1 MRTTILF
8 CCFFCVAAQAQTTE
22 DVKKMKGGTISKGET
37 ALLWGVIAKLP
48 NFEFDVKFKVAKYDF
63 LLMTKSGEVYS
74 ASNVGEFFNDKIKK
88 LIKMSKPGDV
98 LVFENIVAVGPD
110 NYQRNIGQ
118 IVEKVF

>member
-1 MRTTILF
+1 MRTSMLL
-8 CCFFCVAAQAQTTE
+8 CCFFCLAAQAQTSE

-88 LIKMSKPGDV
+88 LIKMSKPGDM

>member
-1 MRTTILF
+1 MLL
-8 CCFFCVAAQAQTTE
+8 CCFFCLAAQAQTSE

-37 ALLWGVIAKLP
+37 ALLWGVIVKLP
-48 NFEFDVKFKVAKYDF
+48 NFEFDVKFKVARYDF

>member
-1 MRTTILF
+1 MRTFMLLCCF
-8 CCFFCVAAQAQTTE
+8 CCLAAQAQTTE

-48 NFEFDVKFKVAKYDF
+48 NFEFGVKFKVAKYDF

-88 LIKMSKPGDV
+88 LIKMSKPGDI

>member
-1 MRTTILF
+1 MRTIMLL
-8 CCFFCVAAQAQTTE
+8 CCFFCLAAQAQTSE

-48 NFEFDVKFKVAKYDF
+48 NFEFDVKF
-63 LLMTKSGEVYS
+63 YS

-88 LIKMSKPGDV
+88 LIKMSKPGDM

>member
-1 MRTTILF
+1 MLF
-8 CCFFCVAAQAQTTE
+8 CCFFCIAAQAQNTE

-74 ASNVGEFFNDKIKK
+74 ASNMGEFFNDKIKK

-98 LVFENIVAVGPD
+98 LVFENIMAVGPD

>member
-1 MRTTILF
+1 MRTIMLL
-8 CCFFCVAAQAQTTE
+8 CCFFCLAAQAQTSE

-88 LIKMSKPGDV
+88 LIKMSKPGDM
-98 LVFENIVAVGPD
+98 LVFENIVAVGRD
-110 NYQRNIGQ
+110 NYQRNMRQ
-118 IVEKVF
+118 IVEKVC